1 METEMEIAGEA
12 RKMDL
17 SNSSYLKNPGEQTQP
32 NRTLEN
38 SCSSRTG
45 FKNTPQTGAVKISTS
60 TPTKTS
66 CNSVSAFIEANLSS
80 LGHVTASTIPTEGS
94 SSMLLA
100 NSTTSVTTP
109 VSRLDSSAHFNLE
122 PSTGQIEVDL
132 TTTHLANG
140 STPIEE
146 SVTYEQQSE
155 KETPANSALKMKMDR
170 GIESIDSDSPVGARK
185 LRKRKQSMATA
196 DLAEEAIRPLT
207 DEERRAWKGWVEL
220 ESDPALFNYILRQY
234 GAKNVKIQEVFGL
247 DDEQL
252 SYLPRPVYGLVF
264 LFKYRDGDAYEDFSA
279 QECPEYIWFANQT
292 TTNACATV
300 ALLNIIM
307 NAPELD
313 LGDNLNAFKESTKGL
328 KPPYR
333 GKNLDHDDFIRNI
346 HNSFARKMDVLN
358 ADLALKHEYDK
369 WVKSKKNSA
378 KKPVKKQATPKRSK
392 QQSSDEQGFH
402 YVAYVPVQGEVWRLD
417 GLQRH
422 PVNLGPS
429 NDSWVSVA
437 RDNIQQRT
445 LQYEDDGVEF
455 CLLALCKSPMRIA
468 AQKLASNI
476 LSIQAVE
483 KSLTKVVPDWRVF
496 VQSNLAV
503 SLNELSDTCGLSQDL
518 VHTATSA
525 TSDLAKIE
533 AVQGDPEKLM
543 GFYQSLVKEQGRL
556 RALYEEEVMVIGQ
569 EDAVAVQRKKDYT
582 PLVYK
587 AMKALAEAGVLKDII
602 KDLRQ
607 KDNKDI

>member
-12 RKMDL
+12 QKMDL
-17 SNSSYLKNPGEQTQP
+17 SINSYPKNPGEQTQP
-32 NRTLEN
+32 IRTLEN
-38 SCSSRTG
+38 SRSSRTG
-45 FKNTPQTGAVKISTS
+45 LKNTPEIGAGKISNS
-60 TPTKTS
+60 TPATTS
-66 CNSVSAFIEANLSS
+66 YNSPSAPIEANLSS
-80 LGHVTASTIPTEGS
+80 SESVTASTISTQGGS
-94 SSMLLA
+94 STLLA
-100 NSTTSVTTP
+100 NSTTSVTTS
-109 VSRLDSSAHFNLE
+109 VSRLGPGTLSNLE
-122 PSTGQIEVDL
+122 PSTGQVEADP
-132 TTTHLANG
+132 TTTHQAND

-146 SVTYEQQSE
+146 PVAYDQQSE
-155 KETPANSALKMKMDR
+155 KDTPANSILKMKVDR
-170 GIESIDSDSPVGARK
+170 DIGSIDDDSPVGARN
-185 LRKRKQSMATA
+185 LRKRKRPMGTA
-196 DLAEEAIRPLT
+196 DPAEEAMRPLT

-252 SYLPRPVYGLVF
+252 SYLPKPVYGLVF
-264 LFKYRDGDAYEDFSA
+264 LFKYRDDDAEEDISA
-279 QECPEYIWFANQT
+279 QECPEHVWFANQT

-307 NAPELD
+307 NAPEIG
-313 LGDNLNAFKESTKGL
+313 LGDSLNAFKESTKGL

-333 GKNLDHDDFIRNI
+333 GKTLDDDDFLRNI

-369 WVKSKKNSA
+369 WVKSMKKSA
-378 KKPVKKQATPKRSK
+378 KKPIKKKAAPKRKK
-392 QQSSDEQGFH
+392 QQSGDEQGFH
-402 YVAYVPVQGEVWRLD
+402 YVAYVPIQGDVWRLD
-417 GLQRH
+417 GLQKY

-429 NDSWVSVA
+429 DDSWVSIA

-455 CLLALCKSPMRIA
+455 CLLALCKSPMLIA
-468 AQKLASNI
+468 VQELASNI

-483 KSLTKVVPDWRVF
+483 KSLSKVVPDWRVF

-525 TSDLAKIE
+525 ASDLAKIE

-543 GFYQSLVKEQGRL
+543 GVYQGLVKEQGRL
-556 RALYEEEVMVIGQ
+556 QALCKEEVMVIGQ
-569 EDAVAVQRKKDYT
+569 EDAVALRRKKDYT

-602 KDLRQ
+602 MDLRQ
-607 KDNKDI
+607 KDNKEK